1 MRRTFTS
8 LIAGTA
14 LALVVAAT
22 ASAQSALVD
31 VMARH
36 GVQIQNRD
44 FARAFDEGMAPSGP
58 LSPGA
63 FATPLAL
70 MTSGN
75 VTERINAAYAFGIL
89 AGRSGRGTATLAE
102 LAAAGQTLVVMLSSE
117 DRRTRVAAARVTG
130 RVFAPPIDTT
140 TPKPAVPAGAVD
152 ALFRLLNGEE
162 DVEQLAAMDAL
173 GLLREASAAESLTE
187 RYRFYRE
194 NKERVLAGGAI
205 EALARIA
212 HPSSV
217 PVISELASDPWS
229 AGQDATALAVAF
241 ARERLLK
248 DGSVAIIRSAV
259 NERQRGVQ
267 ARGYLVELGAS
278 AP

>member
-1 MRRTFTS
+1 MQRFTF
-8 LIAGTA
+8 LVAGA
-14 LALVVAAT
+14 ALVLAVVSPAL
-22 ASAQSALVD
+22 AQSALVD
-31 VMARH
+31 LMARH

-70 MTSGN
+70 LASGN
-75 VTERINAAYAFGIL
+75 ASERVNAAYAFGIL

-102 LAAAGQTLVVMLSSE
+102 LAAAGQALAGMLSSE
-117 DRRTRVAAARVTG
+117 DRRTRIAAARVTG
-130 RVFAPPIDTT
+130 RVFAPPLDTN

-152 ALFRLLNGEE
+152 ALFTLLNREA

-173 GLLREASAAESLTE
+173 GLLREASAAAALTE
-187 RYRFYRE
+187 RYTFYRE
-194 NKERVLAGGAI
+194 NKQRALAGGAI
-205 EALARIA
+205 EALARIG

-217 PVISELASDPWS
+217 PVISQLASDPWS
-229 AGQDATALAVAF
+229 GGQDATALAVAF

-248 DGSVAIIRSAV
+248 DGSVAVIRNAV
-259 NERQRGVQ
+259 NERERGAQ
-267 ARGYLVELGAS
+267 ARGYLVELGAA

>member
-1 MRRTFTS
+1 MQTFRH

-14 LALVVAAT
+14 LVLAVTDT

-31 VMARH
+31 LMARH

-44 FARAFDEGMAPSGP
+44 FARAFDDGLAPSGP

-63 FATPLAL
+63 FASPLAL
-70 MTSGN
+70 MTGGN
-75 VTERINAAYAFGIL
+75 TAERVNAAYAFGIL

-102 LAAAGQTLVVMLSSE
+102 LAAAGQSLVVMLSSE
-117 DRRTRVAAARVTG
+117 DRRSRVAAARVTG
-130 RVFAPPIDTT
+130 RVFAPPLDST

-152 ALFRLLNGEE
+152 ALFAMLNREE

-173 GLLREASAAESLTE
+173 GLLREASAAASLAE
-187 RYRFYRE
+187 RYQFYRD
-194 NKERVLAGGAI
+194 NKKRALAGGAI
-205 EALARIA
+205 EALARIG

-217 PVISELASDPWS
+217 PVISQLASDPW
-229 AGQDATALAVAF
+229 GGGEDATALAVAF

-248 DGSVAIIRSAV
+248 DGSVAVIRNAL
-259 NERQRGVQ
+259 NERQRGAQ
-267 ARGYLVELGAS
+267 ARGYLVELGVP

>member
-1 MRRTFTS
+1 MQRLTY
-8 LIAGTA
+8 LAAVTA
-14 LALVVAAT
+14 LVLAAT
-22 ASAQSALVD
+22 AAAFAQSALVEL
-31 VMARH
+31 MTRH

-44 FARAFDEGMAPSGP
+44 FQRAFDEGMAPSGP

-63 FATPLAL
+63 FATPLGL
-70 MTSGN
+70 MTGGN
-75 VTERINAAYAFGIL
+75 VAERINAAYAFGIL

-117 DRRTRVAAARVTG
+117 DRRTRIAAARVIG
-130 RVFAPPIDTT
+130 RVFAPPLDTS
-140 TPKPAVPAGAVD
+140 TPKPAIPAGAID
-152 ALFRLLNGEE
+152 ALFTMLNRDA

-173 GLLREASAAESLTE
+173 GLLREASAAASLTE

-194 NKERVLAGGAI
+194 NKERSLAGGAI
-205 EALARIA
+205 EALARIG

-229 AGQDATALAVAF
+229 GGEDATALAIAF

-248 DGSVAIIRSAV
+248 DGSVVVIRNAV
-259 NERQRGVQ
+259 NERQRGAQ
-267 ARGYLVELGAS
+267 ARGYLVELGAT

>member
-1 MRRTFTS
+1 MQRLTY
-8 LIAGTA
+8 LAAVTA
-14 LALVVAAT
+14 LVLAAT
-22 ASAQSALVD
+22 AAAFAQSALVEL
-31 VMARH
+31 MTRH

-44 FARAFDEGMAPSGP
+44 FQRAFDEGMAPSGP

-63 FATPLAL
+63 FATPLGL
-70 MTSGN
+70 MTGGN
-75 VTERINAAYAFGIL
+75 VAERINAAYAFGIL

-117 DRRTRVAAARVTG
+117 DRRTRIAAARVIG
-130 RVFAPPIDTT
+130 RVFAPPLDTS
-140 TPKPAVPAGAVD
+140 TPKPAIPAGAID
-152 ALFRLLNGEE
+152 ALFTMLNRDA

-173 GLLREASAAESLTE
+173 GLLREASAAASLTE

-194 NKERVLAGGAI
+194 NKERALAGGAI
-205 EALARIA
+205 EALARIG

-229 AGQDATALAVAF
+229 GGEDATALAIAF

-248 DGSVAIIRSAV
+248 DGSVVVIRNAV
-259 NERQRGVQ
+259 NERQRGAQ
-267 ARGYLVELGAS
+267 ARGYLVELGAT

>member
-1 MRRTFTS
+1 MQRLTY
-8 LIAGTA
+8 LAAVTA
-14 LALVVAAT
+14 LVLAAT
-22 ASAQSALVD
+22 AAAFAQSALVEL
-31 VMARH
+31 MTRH

-44 FARAFDEGMAPSGP
+44 FQRAFDEGVAPSGP

-63 FATPLAL
+63 FATPLGL
-70 MTSGN
+70 MTGGN
-75 VTERINAAYAFGIL
+75 AAERINAAYAFGIL

-117 DRRTRVAAARVTG
+117 DRRTRIAAARVIG
-130 RVFAPPIDTT
+130 RVFAPPLDTS
-140 TPKPAVPAGAVD
+140 TPKPAIPAGAID
-152 ALFRLLNGEE
+152 ALFTMLNRDA

-173 GLLREASAAESLTE
+173 GLLREASAAASLTE

-194 NKERVLAGGAI
+194 NKERSLAGGAI
-205 EALARIA
+205 EALARIG

-229 AGQDATALAVAF
+229 AGEDATALAIAF

-248 DGSVAIIRSAV
+248 DGSVVVIRNAV
-259 NERQRGVQ
+259 NERQRGAQ
-267 ARGYLVELGAS
+267 ARGYLVELGAT

>member
-1 MRRTFTS
+1 MQKLTS
-8 LIAGTA
+8 LA
-14 LALVVAAT
+14 AAT
-22 ASAQSALVD
+22 ALVLAATAPAFAQSALVEL
-31 VMARH
+31 MTRH
-36 GVQIQNRD
+36 GVPIQNRD
-44 FARAFDEGMAPSGP
+44 FERAFDEGMAPSGP

-70 MTSGN
+70 MTGGN
-75 VTERINAAYAFGIL
+75 AAERINAAYAFGIL

-102 LAAAGQTLVVMLSSE
+102 QAAAGQLLVSMLSSE
-117 DRRTRVAAARVTG
+117 DRRTRIAAARVTG
-130 RVFAPPIDTT
+130 RVFAPPLDTS
-140 TPKPAVPAGAVD
+140 TPKPAIPAGAIDTLFTMLNRD
-152 ALFRLLNGEE
+152 A

-173 GLLREASAAESLTE
+173 GLLREASAAASLTE

-194 NKERVLAGGAI
+194 NKERALAGGAI
-205 EALARIA
+205 EALARIG

-229 AGQDATALAVAF
+229 GGEDATALAIAF

-248 DGSVAIIRSAV
+248 DGSVAVIRTAV
-259 NERQRGVQ
+259 NERQRGAQ
-267 ARGYLVELGAS
+267 ARGYLVELGAT

>member
-1 MRRTFTS
+1 MQRLTY
-8 LIAGTA
+8 LAAVTA
-14 LALVVAAT
+14 LVLAAT
-22 ASAQSALVD
+22 AAAFAQSALVEL
-31 VMARH
+31 MTRH

-44 FARAFDEGMAPSGP
+44 FQRAFDEGVAPSGP

-63 FATPLAL
+63 FATPLGL
-70 MTSGN
+70 MTGGN
-75 VTERINAAYAFGIL
+75 AAERINAAYAFGIL

-117 DRRTRVAAARVTG
+117 DRRTRIAAARVIG
-130 RVFAPPIDTT
+130 RVFAPPLDTS
-140 TPKPAVPAGAVD
+140 TPKPAIPAGAID
-152 ALFRLLNGEE
+152 ALFTMLNRDA

-173 GLLREASAAESLTE
+173 GLLREASAAASLTE

-194 NKERVLAGGAI
+194 NKERSLAGGAI
-205 EALARIA
+205 EALARIG

-229 AGQDATALAVAF
+229 GGEDATALAIAF

-248 DGSVAIIRSAV
+248 DGSVVVIRNAV
-259 NERQRGVQ
+259 NERQRGAQ
-267 ARGYLVELGAS
+267 ARGYLVELGAT

>member
-1 MRRTFTS
+1 MQTFRS

-14 LALVVAAT
+14 ILAAVTGT

-31 VMARH
+31 LMARH
-36 GVQIQNRD
+36 GVRIQNRD
-44 FARAFDEGMAPSGP
+44 FARAFDEGLAPSGP

-63 FATPLAL
+63 FASPLAL
-70 MTSGN
+70 MTGGN
-75 VTERINAAYAFGIL
+75 TAERINAAYAFGIL

-102 LAAAGQTLVVMLSSE
+102 LAAAGQQLVVMLSSE
-117 DRRTRVAAARVTG
+117 DLRSRVAAARVTG
-130 RVFAPPIDTT
+130 RVFAPPLDST

-152 ALFRLLNGEE
+152 ALFTMLNREE

-173 GLLREASAAESLTE
+173 GLLREASAAASLTE
-187 RYRFYRE
+187 RYSFYRE
-194 NKERVLAGGAI
+194 NKKRALAGGAI
-205 EALARIA
+205 EALGRIG

-217 PVISELASDPWS
+217 PVISQLAADPWS
-229 AGQDATALAVAF
+229 GGQDATALAIAF

-248 DGSVAIIRSAV
+248 DGSVAVIRSAL
-259 NERQRGVQ
+259 NERERGAQ
-267 ARGYLVELGAS
+267 ARGYLVELGA

>member
-1 MRRTFTS
+1 MQRLTY
-8 LIAGTA
+8 LAAVTA
-14 LALVVAAT
+14 LVLAAT
-22 ASAQSALVD
+22 AAAFAQSALVEL
-31 VMARH
+31 MTRH

-44 FARAFDEGMAPSGP
+44 FQRAFDEGMAPSGP

-63 FATPLAL
+63 FATPLGL
-70 MTSGN
+70 MTGGN
-75 VTERINAAYAFGIL
+75 AAERINAAYAFGIL
-89 AGRSGRGTATLAE
+89 AGRSGRGPAPLAE

-117 DRRTRVAAARVTG
+117 DRRTRIAAARVIG
-130 RVFAPPIDTT
+130 RVFAPPLDTS
-140 TPKPAVPAGAVD
+140 TPKPAIPAGAID
-152 ALFRLLNGEE
+152 ALFTMLNRDA

-173 GLLREASAAESLTE
+173 GLLREASAAASLTE

-194 NKERVLAGGAI
+194 NKERSLAGGAI
-205 EALARIA
+205 EALARIG

-229 AGQDATALAVAF
+229 GGEDATALAIAF

-248 DGSVAIIRSAV
+248 DGSVVVIRNAV
-259 NERQRGVQ
+259 NERQRGAQ
-267 ARGYLVELGAS
+267 ARGYLVELGAT